1 MNNPKSNRA
10 DQMIGVGQKT
20 KRQTKRARGKR
31 EPRLAA
37 PYAKTLDQWARAVV
51 LPIMLMAALA
61 SCVTPNQCDPS
72 IPADPRLSALYEKL
86 HTLDRQQ
93 TSVPL
98 RILHLGDSHIAGDN
112 FSGDLAKLFHTRF
125 GDAGRG
131 QFPAGDPFPY
141 FRRKGFTVSATDGWE
156 TINSLSP
163 HASGLFGLSGVRTT
177 SAAPQDLI
185 RLRSDTPAG
194 LENIELDVLQQSGG
208 GSFTLTLDG
217 TPLGPFATRGDGTQ
231 LMRIGLNGKTAQTIL
246 LSPNGDGP
254 VTLLGMGSESRHAGV
269 RYESHGIPG
278 ATLALMDKW
287 DAPILSAQLSLMKPD
302 VIILGYGTNEGFD
315 DRLNVPKYKALMEE
329 KINFLQANAPDAS
342 ILLIGAF
349 GGNRLPRWSQ
359 TASWSQIKSIA
370 RKDFPCRPLELNE
383 RATYDTLQQNQ
394 NLLLA
399 RWHEP
404 PRLKDVR
411 HVQQQIAQERGLWY
425 FDGAAVMGGPCGMH
439 QWVQESPPRAYGD
452 HVHMTSHG
460 AKSMARSFWNALITP
475 YESYACRLK
484 GNTPTLN

>member
-1 MNNPKSNRA
+1 MT
-10 DQMIGVGQKT
+10 GVGQKI
-20 KRQTKRARGKR
+20 KRQTESNWVQKW
-31 EPRLAA
+31 PRLAA
-37 PYAKTLDQWARAVV
+37 TFAKTIVQVV
-51 LPIMLMAALA
+51 RPIALPISLMATLA
-61 SCVTPNQCDPS
+61 SCITPNQCDPS

-86 HTLDRQQ
+86 HALDRQQ
-93 TSVPL
+93 TQVPL
-98 RILHLGDSHIAGDN
+98 RILHLGDSHIAADN
-112 FSGDLAKLFHTRF
+112 FSGDLAQLFHTRF

-131 QFPAGDPFPY
+131 QFPAGEPFPY

-163 HASGLFGLSGVRTT
+163 QASGLFGLSGVRTT

-194 LENIELDVLQQSGG
+194 FENIELDVLQQPGG

-217 TPLGPFATRGDGTQ
+217 TPLGPFTTRGEGTQ
-231 LMRIGLNGKTAQTIL
+231 LMRISLKGKTAQTIL

-254 VTLLGMGSESRHAGV
+254 VTLLGIGSETARAGV
-269 RYESHGIPG
+269 RYEGHGIPG

-287 DAPILSAQLSLMKPD
+287 DKPILSAQLSLMQPD

-315 DRLNVPKYKALMEE
+315 DRLNMPKYKALMEE
-329 KINFLQANAPDAS
+329 KINFLQATSPGAS

-349 GGNRLPRWSQ
+349 SGNRLPRWSQ

-383 RATYDTLQQNQ
+383 RATYDTLLQSQ

-411 HVQQQIAQERGLWY
+411 HVQQQIAQEKGLWY

-460 AKSMARSFWNALITP
+460 AKSMAQSFWNELITP
-475 YESYACRLK
+475 YESYACRLN
-484 GNTPTLN
+484 GNTPILN